1 MNVDTRPVIDQ
12 LTEPTAL
19 NVLHEEIERLHD
31 ALFDAQE
38 GTAKDIL
45 SAFDDREDDEPP
57 IELAK
62 DLAAYE
68 VDRTLEWVRHLETTL
83 ASRLENC

>member
-19 NVLHEEIERLHD
+19 NVLHAEIARLHD
-31 ALFDAQE
+31 ALFDAQDE
-38 GTAKDIL
+38 TAKDIL
-45 SAFDDREDDEPP
+45 SAFDDRAEDEPL

-68 VDRTLEWVRHLETTL
+68 VDRTLAWVRQLESTL
-83 ASRLENC
+83 DSLLEV